1 MCIAGYC
8 INCSF
13 KVEETDKE
21 FVGNRLMRM
30 DVERRRE
37 GRAKWRWMD
46 SVCVDLR
53 EKGLSGEEKG
63 RTSEVEVDGQCVC
76 GLKGEGTVRG
86 GEGKDER
93 SGGGWT
99 VCVWT

>member
-1 MCIAGYC
+1 
-8 INCSF
+8 
-13 KVEETDKE
+13 
-21 FVGNRLMRM
+21 
-30 DVERRRE
+30 
-37 GRAKWRWMD
+37 MD

-63 RTSEVEVDGQCVC
+63 RKSEVEVDGQCVC
-76 GLKGEGTVRG
+76 GLEGEGTVRG

-93 SGGGWT
+93 SGDGWT